1 MPHTLSELMK
11 YSVHSTDGEIGSVRN
26 FLFDDSTWEIRY
38 LVINVGSWLERRDV
52 VLAISAVEQPNREK
66 KTFNVRMTKDQVR
79 DSPDVDSEK
88 PVSRQQEIA
97 MEKYFGKMATWVN
110 DNLEWGAP
118 TPTGRKYPV
127 HTKEDPH
134 LRSVRALF
142 GYEICGTDGEIGRLE
157 SFILDDATWHIGY
170 LEVKAGKWLLDRTVL
185 IPTRWIESVSWDNC
199 RVNLHHSKDGLETD
213 LQTEVASS

>member
-38 LVINVGSWLERRDV
+38 LVVNVGSWLERRDV
-52 VLAISAVEQPNREK
+52 VLAISAVEQPNREN

-134 LRSVRALF
+134 LRSARALF
-142 GYEICGTDGEIGRLE
+142 EYEICGTDGEIGRLE

-199 RVNLHHSKDGLETD
+199 RVNLHHSRNGLETD